1 MFHSR
6 EIFPA
11 TTTTTPPAPART
23 LLWAP
28 LRRLA
33 SWPFRVAAARA
44 SMRHLAGM
52 SDRELAD
59 IRLTRQ
65 DLRDASALPLSD
77 DPSRIFAMRARERA
91 CR

>member
-11 TTTTTPPAPART
+11 TTTAPAAW
-23 LLWAP
+23 WAP

-33 SWPFRVAAARA
+33 AWPFRVAAARA
-44 SMRHLAGM
+44 AMRQLAGM
-52 SDRELAD
+52 SDHELAD
-59 IRLTRQ
+59 ICLTRQ

-77 DPSRIFAMRARERA
+77 DPTRIFAMRARERA

>member
-11 TTTTTPPAPART
+11 TTPAPART
-23 LLWAP
+23 TLWAP

-44 SMRHLAGM
+44 SMRQLAGM

-77 DPSRIFAMRARERA
+77 DPSRIFAMRVQERA

>member
-6 EIFPA
+6 QIV
-11 TTTTTPPAPART
+11 PPSIKTQPPSA
-23 LLWAP
+23 WAP
-28 LRRLA
+28 LRRFV

-44 SMRHLAGM
+44 AMRELAAM

-65 DLRDASALPLSD
+65 DLRDASALSLDD
-77 DPSRIFAMRARERA
+77 DPTRIFEMRARERG
-91 CR
+91 

>member
-6 EIFPA
+6 EFLPE
-11 TTTTTPPAPART
+11 TTPAPART
-23 LLWAP
+23 TLWAP
-28 LRRLA
+28 LQRLA

-44 SMRHLAGM
+44 SMRQLAGM

-65 DLRDASALPLSD
+65 DLRDASALSLSD
-77 DPSRIFAMRARERA
+77 DPTRIFAIRARERA

>member
-6 EIFPA
+6 EIFPE
-11 TTTTTPPAPART
+11 TTPPPAPART
-23 LLWAP
+23 PLWAH

-33 SWPFRVAAARA
+33 ARPFRVAAARA
-44 SMRHLAGM
+44 SMRQLAGM
-52 SDRELAD
+52 TDRELAD

-65 DLRDASALPLSD
+65 DLRDASALSLSD
-77 DPSRIFAMRARERA
+77 DPTKIFAMRVKERA

>member
-6 EIFPA
+6 QVFLPTA
-11 TTTTTPPAPART
+11 APSART
-23 LLWAP
+23 TLSKAV
-28 LRRLA
+28 RRLA

-44 SMRHLAGM
+44 AMRQLAGM
-52 SDRELAD
+52 SDHELAD
-59 IRLTRQ
+59 INLTRQ

-77 DPSRIFAMRARERA
+77 DPTRIFAMRARERA

>member
-6 EIFPA
+6 QVFQ
-11 TTTTTPPAPART
+11 TTPTPPA
-23 LLWAP
+23 WAA
-28 LRRLA
+28 LQRVA

-44 SMRHLAGM
+44 AMGQLAGM

-65 DLRDASALPLSD
+65 DLRDASALPLGD
-77 DPSRIFAMRARERA
+77 DPTRVFAMRVRERDG
-91 CR
+91 R

>member
-11 TTTTTPPAPART
+11 TTTAQAQAQPAW
-23 LLWAP
+23 WAP

-33 SWPFRVAAARA
+33 SWPFRVAAAREA
-44 SMRHLAGM
+44 MRQLAGM
-52 SDRELAD
+52 SDHELAD
-59 IRLTRQ
+59 ICLTRQ

-77 DPSRIFAMRARERA
+77 DPTRIFAMRAKERA
-91 CR
+91 GR